1 LALFTWCS
9 FFGWQESLF
18 PANFSAISYEATSP
32 TLGKRIWF
40 NGKKDINEEVRRIIK
55 EGSEKDFSVGQCLYY
70 SIPFF
75 CNAKIFAKP
84 FYANL
89 LEEYQIVQD
98 FKIPLAKTLDEAPVI
113 RTRYF
118 NIIRK
123 ELLNCQ
129 KRQMEISNG

>member
-1 LALFTWCS
+1 MALFTWCS

-18 PANFSAISYEATSP
+18 PDEYSAVKYEATSP

-40 NGKKDINEEVRRIIK
+40 NGKKDVLKEINRIINE
-55 EGSEKDFSVGQCLYY
+55 GAEKGFSTGQSLYH

-75 CNAKIFAKP
+75 CNARLFAKP
-84 FYANL
+84 LYADL

-118 NIIRK
+118 NIIRH

-129 KRQMEISNG
+129 KRQMEMTNG